1 MEPNPPGP
9 GQQSQRQAPV
19 YDPNVGGHYGLFA
32 LFNERSPSSAS
43 MSPCRQCYN
52 ANEPP
57 QTGASAAVCFYIK
70 ARVECQCCGFADGE
84 PC

>member
-1 MEPNPPGP
+1 MEPIPSGP

-32 LFNERSPSSAS
+32 LFNEEIPLSAS
-43 MSPCRQCYN
+43 MPARRRCHK
-52 ANEPP
+52 ANELS
-57 QTGASAAVCFYIK
+57 QIGASAAVCYVK
-70 ARVECQCCGFADGE
+70 ARVECQCCGFAGPE

>member
-32 LFNERSPSSAS
+32 LFNERSFFGVHVFY
-43 MSPCRQCYN
+43 RRYFN
-52 ANEPP
+52 ANELS
-57 QTGASAAVCFYIK
+57 QTGASAAVCYVK

>member
-32 LFNERSPSSAS
+32 LFNERFLFNGV
-43 MSPCRQCYN
+43 PCPLVDGVPRLTNFLKQVQAQRYVILQHGLN
-52 ANEPP
+52 ANPV
-57 QTGASAAVCFYIK
+57 AL
-70 ARVECQCCGFADGE
+70 
-84 PC
+84 

>member
-1 MEPNPPGP
+1 MEPNPSGP

-32 LFNERSPSSAS
+32 LINERSPSSGS
-43 MSPCRQCYN
+43 MSPRRRCHK
-52 ANEPP
+52 ANELS
-57 QTGASAAVCFYIK
+57 QIGASAAVCYVK
-70 ARVECQCCGFADGE
+70 ARVECQCCGIAGRE